1 MATEMRFPVEID
13 DGDAIKRLN
22 NLQKEIRNLKAQ
34 AKKANDSVSRI
45 KEKSE
50 KADAD
55 VAKQKADI
63 QKTEAQR
70 EPIVEQLKNAKDE
83 AIQAYNRVEEL
94 KDALAES
101 KERMSNTLG
110 ASDPRYS
117 NELEIQKQIQ
127 AELAKQEKVM
137 QAKEREA
144 QRLEAA
150 DQRLVGKLEAQTEKL
165 KETEDKAKGLK
176 DELAD
181 AEKTAADFQN
191 QIEEAEADAEKLKEE
206 ITALSRVKAFK
217 GKVSSTFGKIT
228 SGIKSLFSKGK
239 GIGDAAKQ
247 AGSGFGSSL
256 KKVLA
261 FGFGIRTLFALFNRL
276 RSYISDAVQE
286 FAKSDTETQGTID
299 ALKSSL
305 TGLKASWGAAFAPIL
320 NAVAPILQRLIA
332 MLNTAAQ
339 AVAQFMAVLT
349 GRGSFK
355 KAVDSTGQLSDN
367 LGGAAGN
374 AKEAKKQLMGI
385 DTLTVAQDTDS
396 GGGGGGGSSAT
407 AFEDTAVD
415 AESLL
420 AKIAAAIKAGEWSQA
435 ATLLTDKLNEMV
447 ASVDWAGIGSQ
458 LGGYLD
464 GALMFLA
471 AALTT
476 FDWMGLAGGLATLLG
491 NVISSVDWGN
501 LGTLFA
507 SKFRIL
513 LFALVGFLQNFDW
526 GAAAAGISQF
536 AIGFIGSISDA
547 IQQVDWST
555 FGQSLWNGLVLAV
568 SSIDWVGL
576 SGVIGEALGAV
587 IRGTIDLVSGFF
599 DDAVQA
605 VVEWWNENA
614 IQDGEFVIKG
624 LLQGIGN
631 AIKNI
636 GLWLW
641 NNIIKPIIDGFKDG
655 FGIHSPSTVMA
666 EIGGNIIAGLK
677 QGVINKINTVIQAFG
692 QLKQKITDKLKSLV
706 DTAKNINWADIGT
719 NIVNGIIDGLN
730 RAWQWLTGAIQQM
743 CSNLLQSAKNILG
756 IHSPS
761 KVFREQIGE
770 NIGAGIEEGL
780 DDSEAGLGSRVK
792 AISQSM
798 IDAVD
803 NTPVSI
809 GAKLANVALPPMPA
823 VAMGGVVP
831 PNAFSSGYGYGI
843 SPELESK
850 LDALLERLTSRGN
863 EQIKPSDVYL
873 DKRKVGEIMYTY
885 TEERN
890 RGRGK

>member
-34 AKKANDSVSRI
+34 AKKADDSVSRI
-45 KEKSE
+45 KERAE

-55 VAKQKADI
+55 VVKQKADI

-176 DELAD
+176 DELAN
-181 AEKTAADFQN
+181 AEDTAANFQN

-217 GKVSSTFGKIT
+217 GKVSSAFGKIT

-276 RSYISDAVQE
+276 RNYISDAVQE
-286 FAKSDTETQGTID
+286 FAKSDTETQGNIN

-332 MLNTAAQ
+332 MLNSAAQ

-385 DTLTVAQDTDS
+385 DTLTIAQDTDS
-396 GGGGGGGSSAT
+396 GGGGGGGSSAA

-415 AESLL
+415 AESLP
-420 AKIAAAIKAGEWSQA
+420 AKIAAALKSGEWAKA

-447 ASVDWAGIGSQ
+447 ASIDWAGIGSQ
-458 LGGYLD
+458 LGRYLD
-464 GALMFLA
+464 GALTFLA
-471 AALTT
+471 AALAT
-476 FDWMGLAGGLATLLG
+476 FDWAGLAGGLATFLS

-536 AIGFIGSISDA
+536 AIGFIGSIADA

-555 FGQSLWNGLVLAV
+555 FGQSLWDGLVLAIG
-568 SSIDWVGL
+568 SIDWAGL
-576 SGVIGEALGAV
+576 SGVLGEVLGAAV
-587 IRGTIDLVSGFF
+587 RGAVDLVSGFF

-614 IQDGEFVIKG
+614 IQDGEFVIEG
-624 LLQGIGN
+624 LLQGIWN

-666 EIGGNIIAGLK
+666 EIGGNIMAGLK
-677 QGVINKINTVIQAFG
+677 QGVVNKINTVIQAFG

-743 CSNLLQSAKNILG
+743 CNNLLQTAKNILG

-780 DDSEAGLGSRVK
+780 DDSEAGLGSRIK

-803 NTPVSI
+803 NTPISI

-850 LDALLERLTSRGN
+850 LDALLERLTSGGGARI
-863 EQIKPSDVYL
+863 EPSDVYL

>member
-1 MATEMRFPVEID
+1 MKDIRFKVGID
-13 DGDAIKRLN
+13 DSKAARELAALNRAIS
-22 NLQKEIRNLKAQ
+22 NLKIKLGEAAA
-34 AKKANDSVSRI
+34 AKLDLGPQLD
-45 KEKSE
+45 E
-50 KADAD
+50 
-55 VAKQKADI
+55 AKQKAEETAASI
-63 QKTEAQR
+63 EELRSKLAASEAKTNGQGKIRASDF
-70 EPIVEQLKNAKDE
+70 VEQENIRKQLADQEAILQQQKNTVSELQGKYDDAARSVDTNSAALERLQRRQGRLSKVVAGQNVVKGVGKGVGGILSVAGRAKD
-83 AIQAYNRVEEL
+83 AIATGAGKV
-94 KDALAES
+94 KDGLSGVFS
-101 KERMSNTLG
+101 KAG
-110 ASDPRYS
+110 
-117 NELEIQKQIQ
+117 K
-127 AELAKQEKVM
+127 M
-137 QAKEREA
+137 QDGLSGIFKN
-144 QRLEAA
+144 
-150 DQRLVGKLEAQTEKL
+150 
-165 KETEDKAKGLK
+165 GLK
-176 DELAD
+176 SA
-181 AEKTAADFQN
+181 
-191 QIEEAEADAEKLKEE
+191 
-206 ITALSRVKAFK
+206 
-217 GKVSSTFGKIT
+217 
-228 SGIKSLFSKGK
+228 
-239 GIGDAAKQ
+239 
-247 AGSGFGSSL
+247 
-256 KKVLA
+256 LA
-261 FGFGIRTLFALFNRL
+261 FGVGVRGIMALIGKL
-276 RSYISDAVQE
+276 RQYVTQAVTE
-286 FAKSDTETQGTID
+286 FAKSDTETQGNIN

-332 MLNTAAQ
+332 MLNSAAQ

-396 GGGGGGGSSAT
+396 GGGGGGGSGAT

-415 AESLL
+415 AESLP

-464 GALMFLA
+464 GALTFLA

-476 FDWMGLAGGLATLLG
+476 FDWMGLAGGIATFLS

-507 SKFRIL
+507 SKFRIIL
-513 LFALVGFLQNFDW
+513 HSVVGFLQNFDW
-526 GAAAAGISQF
+526 GAAAVGFSQF
-536 AIGFIGSISDA
+536 AIGFLGSITDA
-547 IQQVDWST
+547 IQQIDWAA
-555 FGQSLWNGLVLAV
+555 FGKTLWDGFVLAV
-568 SSIDWVGL
+568 GSIDWVSL
-576 SGVIGEALGAV
+576 SNVLGEAVGAAVRGAV
-587 IRGTIDLVSGFF
+587 DLVSGFF

-614 IQDGEFVIKG
+614 IEDGKFVIAG
-624 LLQGIGN
+624 LWQGIKD
-631 AIKNI
+631 AVKNV

-641 NNIIKPIIDGFKDG
+641 NNVALPFINGFKDA

-666 EIGGNIIAGLK
+666 EIGGNIMAGLK
-677 QGVINKINTVIQAFG
+677 QGVTNKINTVIQAFG
-692 QLKQKITDKLKSLV
+692 QIKQRITEKLKSLV

-730 RAWQWLTGAIQQM
+730 RAWQWLAGAVQQM

-780 DDSEAGLGSRVK
+780 DDSAGGLTAQMRSISSGLIAEVDRWSLGSR
-792 AISQSM
+792 
-798 IDAVD
+798 
-803 NTPVSI
+803 
-809 GAKLANVALPPMPA
+809 LAGIQMPPMPA
-823 VAMGGVVP
+823 VVTGGRIP
-831 PNAFSSGYGYGI
+831 YNALKGSGGSV
-843 SPELESK
+843 SPELERK
-850 LDALLERLTSRGN
+850 IDDLLDILTKGSSARI
-863 EQIKPSDVYL
+863 EPSDVYL
-873 DKRKVGEIMYTY
+873 DKRKVGEIIYTY